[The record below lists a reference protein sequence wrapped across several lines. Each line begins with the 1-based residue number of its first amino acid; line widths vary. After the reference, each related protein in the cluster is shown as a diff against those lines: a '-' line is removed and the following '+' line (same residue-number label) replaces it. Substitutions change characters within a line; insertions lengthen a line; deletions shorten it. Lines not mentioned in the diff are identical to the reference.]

1 MEQGYLKMARSLKQR
16 IADLEKTVMD
26 FFTGGSQKKAAR
38 KSRKTSSG
46 RSAAKAKARKTSKRK
61 SAR

>member
-1 MEQGYLKMARSLKQR
+1 MARSLEQR